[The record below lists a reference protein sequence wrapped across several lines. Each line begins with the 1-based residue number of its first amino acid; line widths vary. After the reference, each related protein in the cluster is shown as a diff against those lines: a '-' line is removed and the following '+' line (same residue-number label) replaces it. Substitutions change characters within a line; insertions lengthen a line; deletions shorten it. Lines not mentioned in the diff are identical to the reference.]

1 MIFAEERTK
10 VTKNKIRLL
19 ALDLDGTVLTSA
31 NTLDTEVKKA
41 IENAV
46 ESGMEIVVASGRPFC
61 SMPEEILKIDGIR
74 YIIASNGAA
83 IYDGGKNRVRS
94 VTLKEADV
102 LKIME
107 LTKEY
112 DLIWEAFCDGE
123 TCTDRR
129 YYENPVKYGCGVAYV
144 DYVRSSRGCTDDM
157 RQYIFN
163 RRAVLDSIEFVCNKP
178 KLREKIRALLEENLS
193 GVYITSSS
201 ADFVEFMDREAT
213 KSNAVRFICEREGI
227 DIKNT
232 AACGNADND
241 VDMIAQ
247 AGLGAAVKNA
257 SKSCV
262 DSADLIVETNDN
274 NGVKQLIDNIIEH
287 NFKNNKTL

>member
-1 MIFAEERTK
+1 MT
-10 VTKNKIRLL
+10 NKKIQLL

-31 NTLDTEVKKA
+31 NTLDFCVKKA

-46 ESGMEIVVASGRPFC
+46 EAGMEIVVASGRPFC
-61 SMPEEILKIDGIR
+61 SMPGDILSIDGIR

-83 IYDGGKNRVRS
+83 VYDGRKNRVRS
-94 VTLKEADV
+94 VTLKESDV

-107 LTKEY
+107 LTNGY
-112 DLIWEAFCDGE
+112 DLIWEAFCEGE

-129 YYENPVKYGCGVAYV
+129 YYENPVKYGCGEAYV
-144 DYVRSSRGCTDDM
+144 DYVRSSRGCADDM
-157 RQYIFN
+157 RQYIFS
-163 RRAVLDSIEFVCNKP
+163 RRTVLDSIEFVCNKP

-201 ADFVEFMDREAT
+201 ADFVEFMDGEAT
-213 KSNAVRFICEREGI
+213 KSNAVKFICEREGI
-227 DIKNT
+227 DLKNT

-241 VDMIAQ
+241 VDMIVQ

-257 SKSCV
+257 SRSCIEA
-262 DSADLIVETNDN
+262 ADLVVETNDN
-274 NGVKQLIDNIIEH
+274 NGVKYLIDSIL
-287 NFKNNKTL
+287 KNNYII

>member
-1 MIFAEERTK
+1 M
-10 VTKNKIRLL
+10 TKNKIRLL

-31 NTLDTEVKKA
+31 NTLDAEVKKA

-46 ESGMEIVVASGRPFC
+46 ESGIEIVVASGRPFC
-61 SMPEEILKIDGIR
+61 SMPEDVLGIEGIH

-83 IYDGGKNRVRS
+83 VYDGSKNRVRS

-107 LTKEY
+107 LTSEY

-129 YYENPVKYGCGVAYV
+129 YYENPVKYGCGEAYV

-163 RRAVLDSIEFVCNKP
+163 RRAELDSIEFVCNKP
-178 KLREKIRALLEENLS
+178 AQREKIRALLKENLG

-201 ADFVEFMDREAT
+201 ADFVEFMDGEAT
-213 KSNAVRFICEREGI
+213 KSSAVRFICEREGI

-257 SKSCV
+257 SKLCL
-262 DSADLIVETNDN
+262 DCADLIVESNDN
-274 NGVKQLIDNIIEH
+274 NGVKQLIDAIMEH
-287 NFKNNKTL
+287 RIPSKKTL